1 MNSLGIHKTALSVN
15 INKIALLRNTRHLDV
30 PNVLRAAELSLQAG
44 ARGITVHPRPDERHI
59 RGGDVFEIAALM
71 KDWPDREFN
80 VEGNPLQNLM
90 DFVRDLSARGL
101 PIHQCTFVPDS
112 HDQFTSDHGWSFPHD
127 LLQLQPL
134 IAQAHARGV
143 RVSLFMDPV
152 PAAMAAAKQAGAD
165 RVELY
170 TESFASAF
178 NSAHAGAHTGSHA
191 RAQLQTVLARFVET
205 AQAAI
210 DVGLGIN
217 AGHDLSRANLT
228 EFLTAV
234 PGVLEVSIGHA
245 LIADALEMGLDAS
258 VKAYQACIDE
268 AEKAVQ
274 DKAENSANLSLTSA

>member
-1 MNSLGIHKTALSVN
+1 
-15 INKIALLRNTRHLDV
+15 
-30 PNVLRAAELSLQAG
+30 
-44 ARGITVHPRPDERHI
+44 
-59 RGGDVFEIAALM
+59 
-71 KDWPDREFN
+71 
-80 VEGNPLQNLM
+80 
-90 DFVRDLSARGL
+90 
-101 PIHQCTFVPDS
+101 
-112 HDQFTSDHGWSFPHD
+112 
-127 LLQLQPL
+127 
-134 IAQAHARGV
+134 
-143 RVSLFMDPV
+143 
-152 PAAMAAAKQAGAD
+152 
-165 RVELY
+165 
-170 TESFASAF
+170 
-178 NSAHAGAHTGSHA
+178 
-191 RAQLQTVLARFVET
+191 VLARFVET

>member
-1 MNSLGIHKTALSVN
+1 
-15 INKIALLRNTRHLDV
+15 
-30 PNVLRAAELSLQAG
+30 
-44 ARGITVHPRPDERHI
+44 
-59 RGGDVFEIAALM
+59 
-71 KDWPDREFN
+71 
-80 VEGNPLQNLM
+80 M